1 MNRGF
6 SRRTLLKS
14 SGVALALPVLESM
27 TPALAQT
34 VDSDPQ
40 RLLVIG
46 ATLGFYPAAWFPT
59 VAGREYETTEHLKH
73 LERHRSRFTVFSRLS
88 HEEQSGRQPHNSEIT
103 WLTAAR
109 RPGLDGFQNTVSMDQ
124 VAAKHVGY
132 ATRLPSV
139 SLGSLTQQS
148 QSYTTSGVMVPAESS
163 PATLFRKLFLQGKPE
178 EIQREEQSL
187 NDGGSILDS
196 LQTQTDSL
204 RRTASANDRQKLDS
218 YMDALRSAERDL
230 AKAGAWLHRPKPVVD
245 AAPPS
250 DISNRADIVGRTK
263 LMFELIPLI
272 LETDSSR
279 VISMMI
285 QDHGAVPPI
294 EGVTQDQHNLSH
306 HGQDSAKIEQ
316 LKIVETLILQRFA
329 DLLDSLH
336 TVSETTGTLLD
347 NTTVMFG
354 SNLGNA
360 NSHHTENVPV
370 LVAGGRYR
378 HGQHVTHHR
387 EHDMPLCN
395 LYVTLLQGIGM
406 EIDSFGQSDG
416 ALTWT

>member
-73 LERHRSRFTVFSRLS
+73 LERHRSRFTVFSGLS

-109 RPGLDGFQNTVSMDQ
+109 RPGLDGFQNTESMDQ
-124 VAAKHVGY
+124 VAADHVGY
-132 ATRLPSV
+132 ATRFPSI
-139 SLGSLTQQS
+139 SLGSLTEQS

-218 YMDALRSAERDL
+218 YLEALRSAERDL

-245 AAPPS
+245 AASPS

-378 HGQHVTHHR
+378 HGQHVTHQR

-406 EIDSFGQSDG
+406 EIDSFGQSNG

>member
-1 MNRGF
+1 M
-6 SRRTLLKS
+6 
-14 SGVALALPVLESM
+14 ALPVLESM

-73 LERHRSRFTVFSRLS
+73 LERHRSRFTVFSGLS

-124 VAAKHVGY
+124 VAADHVGY
-132 ATRLPSV
+132 ATRFPSI
-139 SLGSLTQQS
+139 SLGSLTEQS

-218 YMDALRSAERDL
+218 YLEALRSAERDL

-285 QDHGAVPPI
+285 QDHAAVPPI

-406 EIDSFGQSDG
+406 EIDSFGQSNG

>member
-1 MNRGF
+1 M
-6 SRRTLLKS
+6 
-14 SGVALALPVLESM
+14 ALPVLESM

-59 VAGREYETTEHLKH
+59 GAGREYETTEHLKH
-73 LERHRSRFTVFSRLS
+73 LERHRSRFTVFSGLS

-124 VAAKHVGY
+124 VAADHVGY
-132 ATRLPSV
+132 ATRFPSI
-139 SLGSLTQQS
+139 SLGSLTEQS

-218 YMDALRSAERDL
+218 YLEALRSAERDL

-316 LKIVETLILQRFA
+316 LKIVETLILQRFT

-406 EIDSFGQSDG
+406 EIDSFGQSNG

>member
-1 MNRGF
+1 M
-6 SRRTLLKS
+6 
-14 SGVALALPVLESM
+14 ALPVLESM

-73 LERHRSRFTVFSRLS
+73 LERHRSRFTVFSGLS

-124 VAAKHVGY
+124 VAASHMGY
-132 ATRLPSV
+132 ATRFPSI
-139 SLGSLTQQS
+139 SLGSLTEQS

-163 PATLFRKLFLQGKPE
+163 PATLFRKLFLQGQPE
-178 EIQREEQSL
+178 EIKREEQSL

-196 LQTQTDSL
+196 LQTQTNSL
-204 RRTASANDRQKLDS
+204 RRTASANDRQKLES
-218 YMDALRSAERDL
+218 YFDALRSAERDL

-245 AAPPS
+245 AAPPT
-250 DISNRADIVGRTK
+250 DISSRADVIGRTK
-263 LMFELIPLI
+263 LMFGLIPLI

-279 VISMMI
+279 VVSLMI

-306 HGQDSAKIEQ
+306 HGQDPAKIKQ
-316 LKIVETLILQRFA
+316 LKIVESLILQRFA

-336 TVSETTGTLLD
+336 TISQTSGTLLD
-347 NTTVMFG
+347 STTVMFG

-370 LVAGGRYR
+370 LVAGGGYR
-378 HGQHVTHHR
+378 HGQHVTHQR
-387 EHDMPLCN
+387 EHDMPLSN

-406 EIDSFGQSDG
+406 EIDSFGQSNG
-416 ALTWT
+416 TLTWT

>member
-1 MNRGF
+1 M
-6 SRRTLLKS
+6 
-14 SGVALALPVLESM
+14 ALPVLESM

-73 LERHRSRFTVFSRLS
+73 LERHRSRFTVFSGLS

-109 RPGLDGFQNTVSMDQ
+109 RPGLDGFQNTESMDQ
-124 VAAKHVGY
+124 VAADHVGY
-132 ATRLPSV
+132 ATRFPSI
-139 SLGSLTQQS
+139 SLGSLTEQS

-218 YMDALRSAERDL
+218 YLEALRSAERDL

-245 AAPPS
+245 AASPS

-378 HGQHVTHHR
+378 HGQHVTHQR

-406 EIDSFGQSDG
+406 EIDSFGQSNG